1 MAIYTGAQ
9 IAIKLLERQGIN
21 IISGIPGGPILP
33 FYDALSKSD
42 QITHILSRH
51 EQGAGFIAQGIARS
65 TGLPAVCVASSGPGA
80 TNLLTAIADAKLD
93 SIPLIAITGQVPQSM
108 IGTDAF
114 QEVDTYGLSLPI
126 TKHNFLI
133 KSAKELLEV
142 IPRAFSIAM
151 SGRPGPVLIDL
162 PKDVQNEILEIS
174 EFPQPGQIEYQPSNS
189 SGDKYEQA
197 ASLIN
202 SAKKPILYLGGGVVH
217 ADSADAAIAFAEKSS
232 TPTVMTLM
240 ALGTLP
246 MTHSLSLGMLGMH
259 GARYTNLAL
268 DECDLLIV
276 VGARLDDRATGK
288 IEKFCPRAKLI
299 HVDIDPSEIGKL
311 RMPHL
316 PIVGDAGHFLKSI
329 LPLIDQNPRPQWIGR
344 INELKTAYP
353 LSKPGIDDIST
364 HFGLINAVAKCL
376 SSDAMI
382 VTDVGQHQ
390 MWVAQSYPLSRSRHW
405 LTSGG
410 LGTMGFG
417 LPAAI
422 GAAVANP
429 EKTVVCFTGD
439 GSIMMNIQEL
449 ATAAELNVNI
459 KIILMNNQSL
469 GMVHQQQ
476 AMFFDK
482 RIFASKYQFAPKFT
496 MIAVGFGI
504 GAVDLDTSSSP
515 HLSLME
521 ALQGRG
527 PCLIHSSVDIHQHVL
542 PIVPPGASNLE
553 MIGN

>member
-9 IAIKLLERQGIN
+9 IAIKLLERQGIK

-42 QITHILSRH
+42 QITHILARH

-133 KSAKELLEV
+133 KSAKELLDV

-162 PKDVQNEILEIS
+162 PKDVQNEILDIS
-174 EFPQPGQIEYQPSNS
+174 EFPEPGQIEAQPSHS
-189 SGDKYEQA
+189 SENNYEEA

-202 SAKKPILYLGGGVVH
+202 SAKRPILYLGGGVVH

-232 TPTVMTLM
+232 IPTVMTLM

-329 LPLIDQNPRPQWIGR
+329 LPMIELNQRPQWIER
-344 INELKTAYP
+344 INELKTIHP

-364 HFGLINAVAKCL
+364 HFGLINAAANCL
-376 SSDAMI
+376 PSDAII

-390 MWVAQSYPLSRSRHW
+390 MWVAQSYPLNRSRHW

-429 EKTVVCFTGD
+429 KKTVVCFTGD

-482 RIFASKYQFAPKFT
+482 RIFASKYQTASKFM
-496 MIAVGFGI
+496 MIAEGFGI
-504 GAVDLDTSSSP
+504 AAVDLDTSSNP
-515 HLSLME
+515 ELSLMK

>member
-9 IAIKLLERQGIN
+9 IAIKLLERQGIK

-42 QITHILSRH
+42 QITHILARH

-133 KSAKELLEV
+133 KSAKELLDV

-162 PKDVQNEILEIS
+162 PKDVQNEILDIS
-174 EFPQPGQIEYQPSNS
+174 EFPEPGQIEAQPSHS
-189 SGDKYEQA
+189 SENNYEEA

-202 SAKKPILYLGGGVVH
+202 SAKRPILYLGGGVVH

-232 TPTVMTLM
+232 IPTVMTLM

-329 LPLIDQNPRPQWIGR
+329 LPMIELNQRPQWIER
-344 INELKTAYP
+344 INELKTRP
-353 LSKPGIDDIST
+353 VS
-364 HFGLINAVAKCL
+364 
-376 SSDAMI
+376 
-382 VTDVGQHQ
+382 
-390 MWVAQSYPLSRSRHW
+390 
-405 LTSGG
+405 
-410 LGTMGFG
+410 
-417 LPAAI
+417 
-422 GAAVANP
+422 
-429 EKTVVCFTGD
+429 
-439 GSIMMNIQEL
+439 
-449 ATAAELNVNI
+449 LN
-459 KIILMNNQSL
+459 
-469 GMVHQQQ
+469 
-476 AMFFDK
+476 
-482 RIFASKYQFAPKFT
+482 
-496 MIAVGFGI
+496 
-504 GAVDLDTSSSP
+504 
-515 HLSLME
+515 
-521 ALQGRG
+521 
-527 PCLIHSSVDIHQHVL
+527 
-542 PIVPPGASNLE
+542 
-553 MIGN
+553 